1 MGIFSFLKSTVLSKF
16 VMAITGIIL
25 VLFIIGHLIGNLQ
38 IFIGKDVYNTYAH
51 FLQSLGELL
60 WVIRIVLIV
69 SVILHIITSV
79 YLKFLNMSARPVNYK
94 FRKYV
99 QAKLTSRTMIW
110 TGIMIFAFVVYHL
123 LHFTIGVA
131 DPEIYG
137 HKDYYERNAEYVI
150 ADAQGEIVYDGGKF
164 ATVQGAKVLF
174 ERHDVYRMVIS
185 GFRKPIVSIFYIIG
199 MIILGFH
206 LNHAIQSM
214 IQTIGLSGPRFTKCM
229 MSLSS
234 ILSFLIALGYIS
246 IPVLIM
252 LKVVGG
258 DV

>member
-1 MGIFSFLKSTVLSKF
+1 MGILGFLKSTVLSKF

-25 VLFIIGHLIGNLQ
+25 VLFILGHLIGNLQ

-51 FLQSLGELL
+51 FLQSLGEIL
-60 WVIRIVLIV
+60 WIIRIVLII

-79 YLKFLNMSARPVNYK
+79 YLKFLNLSARPVNYK

-110 TGIMIFAFVVYHL
+110 TGIMILAFVIYHL

-137 HKDYYERNAEYVI
+137 HKDYYERNAEFVI
-150 ADAQGEIVYDGGKF
+150 ADNQGEIIHDAGKF
-164 ATVQGAKVLF
+164 SIVQGSKVLF
-174 ERHDVYRMVIS
+174 ERHDVYRMVVL
-185 GFRKPIVSIFYIIG
+185 GFRKPLVSIFYIIG

-214 IQTIGLSGPRFTKCM
+214 IQTIGISGPQFTKCM
-229 MSLSS
+229 TKLSS
-234 ILSFLIALGYIS
+234 VLSFLIALGYIS

-252 LKVVGG
+252 LNVVGG